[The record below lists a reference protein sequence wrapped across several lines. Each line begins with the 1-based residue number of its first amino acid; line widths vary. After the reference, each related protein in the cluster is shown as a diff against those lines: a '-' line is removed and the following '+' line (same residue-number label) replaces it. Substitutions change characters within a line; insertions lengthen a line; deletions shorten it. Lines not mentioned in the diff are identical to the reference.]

1 MLSTILYRNYLSYMD
16 YRELFIKGKDL
27 DGTYVEL
34 GFGAGNSA
42 KAFVSLIKEGKLT
55 ERPIWIFDSF
65 KGIPQP
71 TEKDLEFEPSLKKGM
86 FGKPI
91 QPALDIRFD
100 IPKIPYRVVKG
111 YIEET
116 LDQYDGSKISILN
129 LDLSSYSSTK
139 IALEKLHRFLP
150 RFGILI
156 VPSYNTVESVKV
168 AVDEFLSKNN
178 LTHQL
183 TDGVTFI
190 NTPPKL
196 RLTGKTSRDTI
207 LEEKRVPVK
216 KEVVLEPFKDRYKK
230 KAQKVITYVKQIR
243 DDVKVL
249 GKKVTR

>member
-1 MLSTILYRNYLSYMD
+1 MD
-16 YRELFIKGKDL
+16 YKELFLKGKEL
-27 DGTYVEL
+27 EGTYVEL

-42 KAFVSLIKEGKLT
+42 KAFANLLKE
-55 ERPIWIFDSF
+55 ERISSRPIWIFDSF

-71 TEKDLEFEPSLKKGM
+71 TDKDLEFDPTLKKGM
-86 FGKPI
+86 FGKPV

-100 IPKIPYRVVKG
+100 IPKVSYNVVRG

-139 IALEKLHRFLP
+139 IALEKLHKFLP
-150 RFGILI
+150 RFGLLI
-156 VPSYNTVESVKV
+156 VPSYNTEESVKV

-196 RLTGKTSRDTI
+196 KLAGKTSRDTI
-207 LEEKRVPVK
+207 LEEKRVPIK
-216 KEVVLEPFKDRYKK
+216 KEPIPEPYKDRYKK

>member
-1 MLSTILYRNYLSYMD
+1 MLSTIHYRNYLSYMD
-16 YRELFIKGKDL
+16 YKELFLKGKEL
-27 DGTYVEL
+27 EGTYVEL

-42 KAFVSLIKEGKLT
+42 KAFANLLKE
-55 ERPIWIFDSF
+55 ERISSRPIWIFDSF

-71 TEKDLEFEPSLKKGM
+71 TDKDLEFDPTLKKGM
-86 FGKPI
+86 FGKPV

-100 IPKIPYRVVKG
+100 IPKVSYNVVRG

-139 IALEKLHRFLP
+139 IALEKLHKFLP
-150 RFGILI
+150 RFGLLI
-156 VPSYNTVESVKV
+156 VPSYNTEESVKV

-196 RLTGKTSRDTI
+196 KLAGKTSRDTI
-207 LEEKRVPVK
+207 LEEKRVPIK
-216 KEVVLEPFKDRYKK
+216 KEPIPEPYKDRYKK